1 MTKTYFHRNN
11 LSLLTKPY
19 QPRNNIT
26 FPKTQYKLFK
36 QAFQSSWFDRFPWLH
51 YDVVNDSAFCF
62 TCIKAAS
69 QNLITSSKIEQTF
82 VTEGFRNWKKAC
94 EENCGFYKHQQSEC
108 HLEATERYHYATLE
122 QDIGSVLSSEY
133 EKEKETNHKVLL
145 KILSNV
151 RYLGA

>member
-1 MTKTYFHRNN
+1 M
-11 LSLLTKPY
+11 KPY
-19 QPRNNIT
+19 QPHNNIT
-26 FPKTQYKLFK
+26 FPKTQFKLFK
-36 QAFQSSWFDRFPWLH
+36 RAFQSSWFDRFPWLH

-94 EENCGFYKHQQSEC
+94 EKNCGFYKHQQSDC
-108 HLEATERYHYATLE
+108 HLEATERYQYATLG

-133 EKEKETNHKVLL
+133 EKEKESSRKVLL